1 MIRFITS
8 FFGGLFSWVVT
19 ALFFGALVVGAVF
32 WVYSRD
38 LPDYESLANYT
49 PKTIS
54 RIYSGE
60 GKLMDEFA
68 TERRI
73 FAPIEDVPDVVK
85 WAFISAEDKNFYT
98 HKGFDARGII
108 AAAFEAV
115 KSRGKNVRGA
125 STIPQQVAK
134 NFLLSGDR
142 TAERK
147 IKELILSTR
156 LVQALPK
163 DKRGPEQ
170 LPARFI
176 ELIGQMYKVEADARR
191 EIEASLNTL
200 AELGVF
206 DAALIPA
213 MLARVHFAAR
223 EAAPAVLAK
232 VDVLFEGVPEKLDAK
247 REAFEFACAHL
258 RPEALLASMAGLAS
272 GCSAPLAPLRVGLCG
287 FLPFEGTIRF
297 GAEDLHRMDRE
308 HRSSRIGFMPSTNG
322 NLV

>member
-163 DKRGPEQ
+163 DKILELYLNEIDLGFQSFGVASAAQTYFNKTLSELTPEEAAYLAA
-170 LPARFI
+170 LPKAPYSYHPVK
-176 ELIGQMYKVEADARR
+176 QKEAAIARR
-191 EIEASLNTL
+191 NYV
-200 AELGVF
+200 LGEMFQNGYLTKEQYDSAV
-206 DAALIPA
+206 
-213 MLARVHFAAR
+213 
-223 EAAPAVLAK
+223 AAPHKTVQNGDYPSFK
-232 VDVLFEGVPEKLDAK
+232 
-247 REAFEFACAHL
+247 
-258 RPEALLASMAGLAS
+258 SGL
-272 GCSAPLAPLRVGLCG
+272 PPRDY
-287 FLPFEGTIRF
+287 FTDEIRRQ
-297 GAEDLHRMDRE
+297 L
-308 HRSSRIGFMPSTNG
+308 SKS
-322 NLV
+322 